1 MANYKQFLD
10 QISSIA
16 AKYNTTVNKDLSNNL
31 SDLYEINKKYQ
42 LQDGTEKDFNNAV
55 TFFLYSTL
63 KDSILIDEAET
74 PESKVFRDTITAYYE
89 RNLTNDEISLFLNYV
104 LEYNKKIAEDYDL
117 RYTKNIEDADLND
130 DYYNKKM
137 AKVLKNYFGI
147 DPETL
152 AITPNSYADAVLR
165 KLRELYSQI
174 HNQDSGFTD
183 QEVQFLILYV
193 FTKLYSG
200 LVEIINK
207 NYNYSENNN
216 PEVSYGLYKVGST
229 NLTSFTKTDPN
240 NKETTIYDLAKPVE
254 LGKYYFSLNI
264 KNPFK
269 AISENVNANYDTDN
283 HVYLSYVEDKF
294 VDNMLYDNNTST
306 SADEIKTNFG
316 YTYINSE
323 DEDPITVT
331 LSSNITK
338 KNNSDNDPDGYYYKI
353 NNKSI
358 PVLIRLEKTEN
369 DKVEVSGIGEDAIY
383 NFNGFVV
390 YVKNLYDI
398 AKNNLDNKDNN
409 QKENGTITALSIQ
422 YYTSS
427 DTLSKTEINIPIISK
442 ENLESQLP
450 PLSIPND
457 DDKQIFKRINSFITG
472 DNSLLSTL
480 SFTNTEIFGE
490 SKYNVEGA
498 LNFYNNFAKI
508 YVEFNESKTDYVE
521 TEENLNDLLNH
532 EKRTSTDVESYY
544 LHNDY
549 NLHYIELNNILIN
562 SKNNL
567 KNILNELY
575 ALSNPNDS
583 ESPYLPD
590 DTNPSDIDLLTFSI
604 SVLYKELNPE
614 VRNIDQ
620 SNIQNKLLAKL
631 ILEDGSS
638 YKLINSEIFEKIYQ
652 VEPDEFFIDQDSITY
667 FGNLKTNDYIIY
679 TGRESDLISFLSG
692 DLIGY
697 GRSSQEKQEIELLRK
712 LYRETRDYYYKVLLN
727 KAFITETYYRLYE
740 RFFLMSYTIERFMS
754 SKVYNL
760 TNIDLYN
767 DTDCSN
773 FLNSFGLKVLN
784 DQVNENNF
792 SDSLLYKKRIIA
804 NYNELMSNKGSRKV
818 IDLFFQIFNY
828 GENEITIYKYLL
840 AKIQRETVDTE
851 PSAVFIRVPYD
862 AKNLS
867 YYIDQSSDSATS
879 YKDFIAEDPYWLETD
894 LPTETINQILVSPQ
908 NTKYIGLQLQQSLY
922 ENYIS
927 SRYALSINE
936 YLYKQLQFDGTNF
949 YSDIELDDVSINGQ
963 SINSVNIVT
972 ILLYIKLLFALY
984 LYICEAKNNYLQG
997 PTHKNDTT
1005 TKRYFGINTDIQ
1017 LDSTYEDIAKLL
1029 DVDKSVIENVFTV
1042 PVYNISNSYPTLQTF
1057 TGKLTEN
1064 NDGIYLRVGTNVHP
1078 SSINKQYLDELEKG
1092 TLTIP
1097 AENIF
1102 IENIDGSEGIGHS
1115 YILNSGMEIILKD
1128 EDGTSKQY
1136 IIDNPSYKILKDSA
1150 VDSTEKYYTS
1160 GASNINWTSFID
1172 SLDTAFSSISLINLL
1187 NKRNNPPS
1195 GKTSSDLENSI
1206 LLLYKLYKNG
1216 DSNKYSDP
1224 NIVNETNLSSAISNI
1239 KTSEDGT
1246 GGTFIN
1252 DWYSYFFTPI
1262 YNFAKE
1268 YLHGTF
1274 QNKYSINYTKSISD
1288 VLDYI
1293 FEKFYTVENVD
1304 TLGYFPSDSFEKV
1317 DNQNVLKNFLSDI
1330 STSFTNTSNS
1340 TSSDEFLDAIVEE
1353 LNNLDIGLNLSIK
1366 EETGDK
1372 SIDVKSYPNSKAEI
1386 SASNID
1392 ITLIQNLIINYC
1404 NDINNYLLNYEDM
1417 KLNLSLAE
1425 DTNNF
1430 FDFIKTSVEFF
1441 ISYTS
1446 NLYQSSLV
1454 FSFDDP
1460 NERFPFSY
1468 EINDRLKNN
1477 IIDYFYSDY
1486 EVTIKDITDTVSD

>member
-1 MANYKQFLD
+1 MANYHQFLD

-42 LQDGTEKDFNNAV
+42 LQDGTETDFNNAV

-89 RNLTNDEISLFLNYV
+89 RNLTNDEILLFLNYV
-104 LEYNKKIAEDYDL
+104 LEYNTRIAEDYDL
-117 RYTKNIEDADLND
+117 AYTKNIEDDNLND
-130 DYYNKKM
+130 YYTKKM

-152 AITPNSYADAVLR
+152 VITPNSYADAVLK
-165 KLRELYSQI
+165 KLRELY
-174 HNQDSGFTD
+174 NQTHKHDSGFTD

-193 FTKLYSG
+193 FAKLYSG

-207 NYNYSENNN
+207 NSANTNTQYSYLENNS
-216 PEVSYGLYKVGST
+216 EVNYGLYKVGST
-229 NLTSFTKTDPN
+229 NLTSFTRTDPN
-240 NKETTIYDLAKPVE
+240 DKETKTYDLAKPVE
-254 LGKYYFSLNI
+254 LNKYYFSLNI
-264 KNPFK
+264 HNPFK
-269 AISENVNANYDTDN
+269 AISENVNADYDTNN

-294 VDNMLYDNNTST
+294 VNDMLYDNST
-306 SADEIKTNFG
+306 NIKTNFT
-316 YTYINSE
+316 YTYINSKGTSAT
-323 DEDPITVT
+323 IT
-331 LSSNITK
+331 LSSNISK
-338 KNNSDNDPDGYYYKI
+338 KNNSNDPDGYYYKI
-353 NNKSI
+353 DNKSI

-369 DKVEVSGIGEDAIY
+369 DEVEVEGNGDSAKY

-398 AKNNLDNKDNN
+398 AKYNLDKND
-409 QKENGTITALSIQ
+409 NGTITSLFIQ
-422 YYTSS
+422 YYTSN
-427 DTLSKTEINIPIISK
+427 DTSNQTNIHIPIIS
-442 ENLESQLP
+442 EESLESQLP
-450 PLSIPND
+450 PLYSND
-457 DDKQIFKRINSFITG
+457 SQIFKRINSFITG
-472 DNSLLSTL
+472 DNSLLKTL
-480 SFTNTEIFGE
+480 SYTNTEIFGE

-508 YVEFNESKTDYVE
+508 YIEFNESKTDYVE
-521 TEENLNDLLNH
+521 TEENLNDLLSH

-567 KNILNELY
+567 KNVLNDLY

-583 ESPYLPD
+583 ESSYLPD
-590 DTNPSDIDLLTFSI
+590 DTTSPSDIDLLTFSI

-631 ILEDGSS
+631 ISEDGSS
-638 YKLINSEIFEKIYQ
+638 HKLINSEIFAKLYQ

-840 AKIQRETVDTE
+840 AKIKRDTLDTE

-867 YYIDQSSDSATS
+867 YYIDQNSDSATA

-936 YLYKQLQFDGTNF
+936 YLYKQLQFDETNF
-949 YSDIELDDVSINGQ
+949 YSDIELDDVLINGQ

-984 LYICEAKNNYLQG
+984 LYICESKNNYSQV
-997 PTHKNDTT
+997 PTNWKD
-1005 TKRYFGINTDIQ
+1005 TKRYFGINTSTQ
-1017 LDSTYEDIAKLL
+1017 LDSTTYKDIADKL
-1029 DVDKSVIENVFTV
+1029 DVDTSVIENVFTV
-1042 PVYNISNSYPTLQTF
+1042 PVYKISSLETTTQTF
-1057 TGKLTEN
+1057 TGTLTEN
-1064 NDGIYLRVGTNVHP
+1064 KDGIYLRVGTNVHP
-1078 SSINKQYLDELEKG
+1078 SSINTQYLDELKKG

-1102 IENIDGSEGIGHS
+1102 IENIDGNEGTGQS

-1128 EDGTSKQY
+1128 EDGTSKKY

-1160 GASNINWTSFID
+1160 GESNINWTSFID

-1187 NKRNNPPS
+1187 NKRNPS
-1195 GKTSSDLENSI
+1195 SDKTSDIDNSI

-1224 NIVNETNLSSAISNI
+1224 NIVNGTNLSSAISNI
-1239 KTSEDGT
+1239 KISEDGT
-1246 GGTFIN
+1246 GGSFIN

-1293 FEKFYTVENVD
+1293 FEKFYTVENID

-1330 STSFTNTSNS
+1330 LTSFTNTSNS
-1340 TSSDEFLDAIVEE
+1340 TSSDEFLGAIIEE
-1353 LNNLDIGLNLSIK
+1353 LNNLDIGLDLSIK
-1366 EETGDK
+1366 EETGKK
-1372 SIDVKSYPNSKAEI
+1372 SIAVNSYPNSKAEI

-1486 EVTIKDITDTVSD
+1486 EVTIKDITDSVSD